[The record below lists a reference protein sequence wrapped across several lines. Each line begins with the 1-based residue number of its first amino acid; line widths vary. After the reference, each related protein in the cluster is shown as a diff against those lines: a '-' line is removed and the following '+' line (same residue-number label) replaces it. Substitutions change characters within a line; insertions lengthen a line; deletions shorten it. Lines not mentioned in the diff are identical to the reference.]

1 MYKLYHSPLSQHA
14 RRVVSLFEEA
24 GIEYE
29 TTAIAVEAGEH
40 YSPEYLAINPNHQ
53 LPALS
58 IDGDVMLESNT
69 MLRYLCDEH
78 GLESWYPKAAR
89 ERAHVDQWL
98 DWNQCRLADPVSQL
112 VVNKV
117 VLGDKGDQGA
127 IARAEEKLPDVLGV
141 LESHLQDRTFVAA
154 PHPTI
159 ADLSI
164 ASNIFQLGFANAV
177 PTSPNVRAWFDRVG
191 ELKGFQASL
200 PQQQ

>member
-14 RRVVSLFEEA
+14 RRVVSLLEEA

-29 TTAIAVEAGEH
+29 TIAVAVEAGETH
-40 YSPEYLAINPNHQ
+40 SPEYLAINPNHQ

-69 MLRYLCDEH
+69 MLRYLCDQH
-78 GLESWYPKAAR
+78 GLESWYPKDAR

-98 DWNQCRLADPVSQL
+98 DWNQCRLAEPVAQL

-117 VLGDKGDQGA
+117 VLGDKGDPSA

-141 LESHLQDRTFVAA
+141 LESHLQDRRFVAA
-154 PHPTI
+154 QHPTI

-164 ASNIFQLGFANAV
+164 ASNVFQLGFADAI
-177 PTSPNVRAWFDRVG
+177 PATPNVLAWFGRIS
-191 ELKGFQASL
+191 ELRGFQASL
-200 PQQQ
+200 PPRP

>member
-14 RRVVSLFEEA
+14 RRVVSLLEEA

-29 TTAIAVEAGEH
+29 TAAIAVEAGEH
-40 YSPEYLAINPNHQ
+40 HSPEYLAINPNHQ

-58 IDGDVMLESNT
+58 IDGDVILESNT

-78 GLESWYPKAAR
+78 GLDSWYPKEAR

-98 DWNQCRLADPVSQL
+98 DWNQCRLAEPVTQL
-112 VVNKV
+112 VINKAL
-117 VLGDKGDQGA
+117 LGDKGDKSA

-141 LESHLQDRTFVAA
+141 LESHLQDRPFVAA

-164 ASNIFQLGFANAV
+164 ASNIFQLGFVDAV
-177 PTSPNVRAWFDRVG
+177 PTTPNVRAWFGRVG

-200 PQQQ
+200 PSRQ